1 MAERK
6 RKHFNPVKVL
16 GFLAVSVVS
25 GAAGGLAVI
34 AFMMSTPVAP
44 DGPTAPRCDDGF
56 LLDEVS
62 SAVRA
67 ALGRDDADIDLRD
80 VRAKP
85 NPVGLAVQCQAAVFV
100 DGTVATTV
108 SYEAV
113 RTLGGSLE
121 TTVFIDDWPPQEDR
135 DG

>member
-6 RKHFNPVKVL
+6 RKHLNPVKVL
-16 GFLAVSVVS
+16 GFLAVSVLS

-67 ALGRDDADIDLRD
+67 ALGRDDADIGLRD

-85 NPVGLAVQCQAAVFV
+85 NAVGLAVQCQAVAFV
-100 DGTVATTV
+100 DGAVATTV